1 MNTKIASKTVEFIAA
16 SSALNDR
23 LMGEVQSHREQEK
36 KAADKL
42 NAVLDLMLETGCVAP
57 HQKQAAAEMLSDHSQ
72 SLDLLVNAVK
82 KMHGYKQASEK
93 AAADLGQ
100 GVTEKEAGVVAQPTA
115 HDSLNDPYVGRRG
128 SEKKA
133 SDIAILKV
141 LDAPPRS

>member
-1 MNTKIASKTVEFIAA
+1 MNTKIAAQTVEFIAA

-23 LMGEVQSHREQEK
+23 LMGEVQSYREREK
-36 KAADKL
+36 QAASKL
-42 NAVLDLMLETGCVAP
+42 SSVLDLMVETGCVAP
-57 HQKQAAAEMLSDHSQ
+57 HQKQAAAEMLGNHGQ

-82 KMHGYKQASEK
+82 KMQGYKQASEK
-93 AAADLGQ
+93 AAADLGT
-100 GVTEKEAGVVAQPTA
+100 GVTEKEAGFKTTPQV

-141 LDAPPRS
+141 LDAPTRS